1 MRPARLIAVARLI
14 VLIFFLLKV
23 CWSRERGALCRA
35 ALYTFSGVSAGCGI
49 ILPGSALGTCRDV
62 ALTEATDALVVF
74 SPFVPEGVGGFR
86 VRRLAHVETGT
97 G

>member
-1 MRPARLIAVARLI
+1 MVS
-14 VLIFFLLKV
+14 IFSSSLSL
-23 CWSRERGALCRA
+23 WSRERGALCRA
-35 ALYTFSGVSAGCGI
+35 ALYAFSGVSAGCGI